1 MIKGY
6 DKHSFIKT
14 RLWWMLAVEQ
24 ASFQSSVLKPV
35 LNGYE
40 LRVDTVLS
48 LKNEVYAVDASD
60 IAVQDVE
67 IEEEADVI
75 VSEWMGYMLLYE
87 LEIGG

>member
-6 DKHSFIKT
+6 EKHSFIKT

-48 LKNEVYAVDASD
+48 LKNEVFID
-60 IAVQDVE
+60 E
-67 IEEEADVI
+67 C
-75 VSEWMGYMLLYE
+75 
-87 LEIGG
+87 